1 MPCITPKRVVVTGMA
16 GLSPI
21 GSDWPSVRE
30 CLRSGR
36 NGVRY
41 FEDWK
46 AYAGLDACLG
56 APVADFETP
65 KHYPRKMRRAM
76 GRVSLL
82 SVRASEL
89 ALENAGLL
97 DDPILR
103 SGRAGVAYGSS
114 VGSPE
119 SIMEF
124 GQMMTS
130 KSTES
135 ITANSYVK
143 MMPHTTT
150 AAVGMFFGLTGRVLP
165 SSTAC
170 TSGSLSIGLAYEC
183 IRYGLQDVMLAG
195 GAEELSVADVAAFD
209 TLYATSTKNDAPEST
224 PRPFDTDRDGL
235 VVGEG
240 AGTMV
245 LESLEHAEA
254 RGAEIIAEL
263 VGFGTNSDGNHPTQ
277 PTRETMAEAMRL
289 SLADAALD
297 ASRIGYVNAH
307 GTATELGDIAES
319 QATHDVLGSV
329 PISSLKG
336 YMGHTLGACGTLEA
350 WMSILMLK
358 EGWAATNLNL
368 VNVDERCADLDYI
381 MNEPREMRPEYLM
394 TNNFAFGGVNTS
406 LIFKLNPTGAS

>member
-1 MPCITPKRVVVTGMA
+1 MG

-21 GSDWPSVRE
+21 GSDWTSVRDG
-30 CLRSGR
+30 LRSGR
-36 NGVRY
+36 NGVKY
-41 FEDWK
+41 FEEWR
-46 AYAGLDACLG
+46 AYAGLNACLG
-56 APVADFETP
+56 APVEDFKTP
-65 KHYPRKMRRAM
+65 KHYPRKLRRAM

-82 SVRASEL
+82 AVRASEM
-89 ALENAGLL
+89 ALEDAGLL
-97 DDPILR
+97 ENPVLR
-103 SGRAGVAYGSS
+103 SGRTGVAYGSS

-130 KSTES
+130 QSTKS

-195 GAEELSVADVAAFD
+195 GAEELSVAEVAAFD
-209 TLYATSTKNDAPEST
+209 TLYATSTRNDSPETT
-224 PRPFDTDRDGL
+224 PRPFDADRDGL

-240 AGTMV
+240 AGTLV

-254 RGAEIIAEL
+254 RGANIIAEV

-277 PTRETMAEAMRL
+277 PTRETMAQAMRL
-289 SLADAALD
+289 SLIDAGLEANE
-297 ASRIGYVNAH
+297 IGYVNAH

-319 QATHDVLGSV
+319 QATRDVLGNV

-336 YMGHTLGACGTLEA
+336 YMGHTLGACGALEA

-358 EGWAATNLNL
+358 EGWATANLNL
-368 VNVDERCADLDYI
+368 ANIDDRCAELDYI
-381 MNEPREMRPEYLM
+381 VNEPREMRPAYLM

-406 LIFKLNPTGAS
+406 LIFNLNPSGNSYCRPVTETPE